1 MNDSSALQGVQRS
14 SPNDSRK
21 GSNSR
26 ALTALLE
33 SWVNDSRDSASPGKR
48 HRDANKAPRGAGEQQ
63 TNRTTREG
71 VSRCSH
77 LPLGSLRRFQA
88 SSNTYPNGLTP
99 RQQTAAL
106 WRLCT
111 TFNEGKAS
119 MRRKRI
125 KRHNGKPVKDVA
137 PVLDPSLES
146 LAAVLEQIAGMDA
159 LPLASS
165 PPPRRRR
172 RRCAT

>member
-1 MNDSSALQGVQRS
+1 MTLAIER
-14 SPNDSRK
+14 
-21 GSNSR
+21 
-26 ALTALLE
+26 
-33 SWVNDSRDSASPGKR
+33 SPGKR

-63 TNRTTREG
+63 TNRAKRRG
-71 VSRCSH
+71 VLRCSH
-77 LPLGSLRRFQA
+77 LPLGPLRRLQA

-106 WRLCT
+106 RRLCT
-111 TFNEGKAS
+111 TFDEGKSS

-125 KRHNGKPVKDVA
+125 NRYNGKPVKDVA
-137 PVLDPSLES
+137 PVLEPSLEK
-146 LAAVLEQIAGMDA
+146 LAAVLVEIAGMDA

>member
-1 MNDSSALQGVQRS
+1 MTLAIER
-14 SPNDSRK
+14 
-21 GSNSR
+21 
-26 ALTALLE
+26 
-33 SWVNDSRDSASPGKR
+33 SPGSV
-48 HRDANKAPRGAGEQQ
+48 HRDAHTAPRGAGEQHN
-63 TNRTTREG
+63 NRAKREG
-71 VSRCSH
+71 VSRCSQQS
-77 LPLGSLRRFQA
+77 LGSLRRPQA

-111 TFNEGKAS
+111 TFDERKSS
-119 MRRKRI
+119 MRRQRI
-125 KRHNGKPVKDVA
+125 KRHNGKSVKDVA
-137 PVLDPSLES
+137 PVLAPSLEN
-146 LAAVLEQIAGMDA
+146 LAAVLLEIARMDA